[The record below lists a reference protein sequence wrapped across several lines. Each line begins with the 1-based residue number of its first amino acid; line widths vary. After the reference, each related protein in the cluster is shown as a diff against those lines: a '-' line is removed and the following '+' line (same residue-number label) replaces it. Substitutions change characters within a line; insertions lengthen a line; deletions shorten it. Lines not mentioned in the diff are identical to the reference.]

1 MYNLS
6 KLAMIILKSKLG
18 EKLRELRKLKEETLN
33 NVSENMGLDLAL
45 LSKIERGERL
55 PTIEQLTKLSNYY
68 GCNIKDL
75 KTLMV
80 AEKIIKE
87 YGISEE
93 THNAISMVEEQIEK
107 YLKK

>member
-1 MYNLS
+1 
-6 KLAMIILKSKLG
+6 MIILKSKLG
-18 EKLRELRKLKEETLN
+18 EKLRELRKINDETLN
-33 NVSENMGLDLAL
+33 CVSEKASIDLTL

-55 PTIEQLTKLSNYY
+55 PTIDQLKKLSNYY
-68 GCNIKDL
+68 KYDITEL

-93 THNAISMVEEQIEK
+93 THNAISIVEEQIEK

>member
-1 MYNLS
+1 MYNLT
-6 KLAMIILKSKLG
+6 KLTMIILKSKLG

-33 NVSENMGLDLAL
+33 NVSEKTGLDLAL

-55 PTIEQLTKLSNYY
+55 PTNEQLNKLSKHYDFDN
-68 GCNIKDL
+68 KDL

-93 THNAISMVEEQIEK
+93 THNAITMVEEQIEK